1 LTATCLALATAPS
14 VQAKAKPKAFN
25 GKTCTIIGTNKSE
38 KLRGSSKA
46 DVICGLGGNDTISGL
61 GGNDTLDGGAGNDSI
76 DGGDGN
82 DSMNGGADNDILQ
95 GRNGADKIAGGL
107 GTDTVT
113 YSEKNKPVRVKLDG
127 SAGNGVTGEND
138 TVRND
143 VENITGGSATDLL
156 TGNSRENKILGG
168 SGNDTIDSGAG
179 DDTVD
184 AGQGN
189 DSVTGGDGKDKITGG
204 AGDDTVD
211 AGEGNDSVKGGDGKD
226 KITGGTGDDTVDAG
240 QGNDTINSGAGDDFL
255 TAGEG
260 NDSVKGGDGDDKIIG
275 GDGSDRLEG
284 DGGID
289 SGTEQNFCDP
299 GSAGDIVTNC
309 TLDQSG
315 PKVIS
320 VSLNEVEIDTTDSEK
335 TVRLSIEATDDLF
348 GTRGIECRAVP
359 PYGNSNIMRATA
371 TLKTGNSLRGMYH
384 CDLKF
389 PQFSRPGIYFF
400 TMMLDDWAQSQ
411 TNYTGQSDNQFLERL
426 PGCTTTL
433 ECSSG
438 PKVAGQSSVKVVGDG
453 DLAVPEFKS
462 VNFSSETFSTE
473 NSAYELTVNLG
484 LVDTKSGISASGLSE
499 CFLSLAQR
507 AAMRAAYSCST
518 PTLQT
523 GNANNG
529 VWQTKITVP
538 KFAPQGAYSL
548 NFRLSDNAGNVV
560 AIFGSTT
567 ENAYFDQAS
576 IDGQNAR
583 ILNGTSVIRQTG
595 VGDTRLPILRNF
607 SYSSNAIDTS
617 LGRATVTIQFS
628 VEPDLS
634 GFMRAQCSAYSYSTS
649 TSVEGAVLFS
659 GTNGTCTLSF
669 AGGLPKGTYT
679 TNISVYT
686 TGAGLT
692 IYSKTGQNGFMSG
705 PQFGPDYEPA
715 GNAIGYIIN

>member
-25 GKTCTIIGTNKSE
+25 GKTCTIIGSNKSE
-38 KLRGSSKA
+38 KLRGTRKA

-95 GRNGADKIAGGL
+95 GRTGADKIAGGP

-113 YSEKNKPVRVKLDG
+113 YSEKNKPVRVNLDG
-127 SAGNGVTGEND
+127 VAGDGVAGEKD
-138 TVRND
+138 IVRTD
-143 VENITGGSATDLL
+143 VENITGGSANDVL
-156 TGNSRENKILGG
+156 TGNNGQNKILSG

-179 DDTVD
+179 EDTVD
-184 AGQGN
+184 AGQGK
-189 DSVTGGDGKDKITGG
+189 DSVTGGDGNDKIIGG
-204 AGDDTVD
+204 TGDD
-211 AGEGNDSVKGGDGKD
+211 
-226 KITGGTGDDTVDAG
+226 KIIGGTGDDTVDAG
-240 QGNDTINSGAGDDFL
+240 QGNDTIDSGTGDDFL

-289 SGTEQNFCDP
+289 SGTERNFCDP

-315 PKVIS
+315 PIVIS
-320 VSLNEVEIDTTDSEK
+320 VSVSEVEIDTTETEK
-335 TVRLSIEATDDLF
+335 TVRLSIEASDDLF

-371 TLKTGNSLRGMYH
+371 TLKTGNSLRGVYH

-426 PGCTTTL
+426 PGCTTAL

-438 PKVAGQSSVKVVGDG
+438 PKVTGQSSVKVVGEG
-453 DLAVPEFKS
+453 DLTLPELTS

-484 LVDTKSGISASGLSE
+484 LVDTKSGIAASGLSE
-499 CFLSLAQR
+499 CYLSLAQEAATR
-507 AAMRAAYSCST
+507 ATYSCST

-529 VWQTKITVP
+529 IWQVKITVP

-576 IDGQNAR
+576 IDGQHAR
-583 ILNGTSVIRQTG
+583 ILNGTSIIRQTG
-595 VGDTRLPILRNF
+595 VGDTRLPILRDF
-607 SYSSNAIDTS
+607 SYSTNAIDTS

-628 VEPDLS
+628 VDPDLS
-634 GFMRAQCSAYSYSTS
+634 GFRNVNCSAYSYSTS
-649 TSVEGAVLFS
+649 TSVDGVVLFS

-669 AGGLPKGTYT
+669 AGGLPKGTFAT
-679 TNISVYT
+679 MITVYT
-686 TGAGLT
+686 SGSYLT
-692 IYSKTGQNGFMSG
+692 VYSKTGQNGFTTMPGSG
-705 PQFGPDYEPA
+705 APDYEPA
-715 GNAIGYIIN
+715 GNAIGYIVNGPVG